1 MSDTEELM
9 MLMEKRADE
18 REEKLFKLYTE
29 SEDKRRDKEREHETN
44 MTRMMLSFM
53 VISIAWP
60 SLPTNVF
67 YVSLCFFLT
76 RALYFL

>member
-29 SEDKRRDKEREHETN
+29 SEDKRRDKERDNETN

-53 VISIAWP
+53 ERMNNMQTQLLSYP
-60 SLPTNVF
+60 QDPPFNQSQ
-67 YVSLCFFLT
+67 Y
-76 RALYFL
+76 YQ